1 MAEAIEEGR
10 KKAEKAEKARNLMT
24 EAREE
29 ERKKIEEAD
38 KTMRR
43 LVAER
48 KPWQKPESWR
58 NIGGQQA
65 CRRARFET
73 GGGLAT

>member
-1 MAEAIEEGR
+1 MADAIEEGR

-24 EAREE
+24 EAREG

-43 LVAER
+43 LVAEAQTVAKAR
-48 KPWQKPESWR
+48 VMKKYWR
-58 NIGGQQA
+58 SASVQTSA
-65 CRRARFET
+65 F
-73 GGGLAT
+73 